1 MGLRETTNNEHV
13 FFAKAKNTRAHARD
27 LGAIYW
33 SIADTLSANLNQKRP
48 VLADCEPNE
57 YTYLSCTGTHSHA
70 DVSHPGEHFEV
81 GLSAHTYIFAWLTH
95 ISYVPGLRLSLVVVF
110 VCIRVLKL
118 MCSHPAASAEG
129 RRGFFNM
136 FFYPPTLKSPS

>member
-1 MGLRETTNNEHV
+1 MNTF

-81 GLSAHTYIFAWLTH
+81 GLSAHIYVHGSH
-95 ISYVPGLRLSLVVVF
+95 IYLICAGAAALSCCSF
-110 VCIRVLKL
+110 RVYA
-118 MCSHPAASAEG
+118 C
-129 RRGFFNM
+129 
-136 FFYPPTLKSPS
+136 